1 MAIVGCLRVLIFV
14 YFRKQKLNMK
24 LDPNKSIFEYEI
36 RPLYQALAVLA
47 IIVIICGIA
56 KLAILAGWFS
66 PKLYFPYV
74 VTFSFLLFYALG
86 NCLLSFEC
94 EDQAKY
100 WTESILSYMGL
111 SALGYGLCYLFSGLT
126 INEAASFKWIYFV
139 FTFGYVILLTIMRS
153 IRKIV
158 KFAQKEDSR
167 LRGE

>member
-1 MAIVGCLRVLIFV
+1 MMFV
-14 YFRKQKLNMK
+14 YFRKQTFSMK

-36 RPLYQALAVLA
+36 RPLYQALAVFA
-47 IIVIICGIA
+47 IIVMVCGIA
-56 KLAILAGWFS
+56 KLATLAGWFA
-66 PKLYFPYV
+66 PKIYFPYV

-86 NCLLSFEC
+86 NCLLSFES
-94 EDQAKY
+94 EDQTKY